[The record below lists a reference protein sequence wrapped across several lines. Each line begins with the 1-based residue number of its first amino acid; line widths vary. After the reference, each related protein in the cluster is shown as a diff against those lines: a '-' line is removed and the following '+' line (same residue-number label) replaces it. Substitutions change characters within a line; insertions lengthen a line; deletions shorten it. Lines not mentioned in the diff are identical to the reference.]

1 MSTLALATRDENYAP
16 VEGLSA
22 HLEQKKPDQLPFQDW
37 YKKKIVPLRSQDD
50 VFWRDL
56 HEIWQLIALFLKGK
70 QILVR
75 GPRSGW
81 MPVAQSQSTT
91 APMRQQNKLSFY
103 SRKLVASF
111 VQSVTD
117 LIVEAGDDRDESIAA
132 AKAAETIIN
141 YFERE
146 IYDAKFR
153 QHEALCGQTFGT
165 CARYFYFDKD
175 AGGHTKRPVTA
186 TQIAQLSEDI
196 AYCAE
201 PECGYVG
208 SPEEFGAVAAE
219 PALQDQAAQALQG
232 IVSEPANPGSSVA
245 SLAAGRSVQ
254 QPDALLADNRS
265 RIEQPQSGIAGID
278 TELGVNTSPEGLD
291 EGIVGAGEQYAGEPD
306 LACPACGSPNVLTQ
320 PGESV
325 EVENVVGE
333 EEFKLGTI
341 LGLSV
346 PYAELR
352 HDIERNLEDS
362 EYVVWT
368 RRYRKVTLQQ
378 KFPGLKFSDGEDE
391 AEDTGVRLEENVRRA
406 AGGSASY
413 WNRGGY
419 GSQNNKSEYADLIQ
433 WWISPCFYSTYVF
446 PVETK
451 TVTGQVIPAGTK
463 AIDLCPDGM
472 YICTVS
478 GIGQPLE
485 ICNEKASDHWVSY
498 PFHLQLFT
506 GIGQGIDDAIE
517 MQRQWNNILSLI
529 YTQIRT
535 AAIPGWLYDKSV
547 LAQDDARALGQPQNN
562 VPADLRIHEGRRLQ
576 DLIYKL
582 EPGQIPAHI
591 PWYIGQLDSNMQTAT
606 GALAD
611 QGLPGADSKTAT
623 GSQIFAAEKQGF
635 QSPWLDLKA
644 QADVKS
650 GYILLDLFKKH
661 CPDPR
666 YFPLK
671 GKRGFAGGAWL
682 SGEDLGNGEIVVKAR
697 PGSFLPETRYDK
709 QEKLARA
716 FQLFGGPQGLLMA
729 QKLTPALVN
738 EASEALNLD
747 LSADQ
752 YDVHATLCRI
762 RLDQLKELE
771 PLGEQMLMA
780 MQMMPP
786 QAEVDPMTGIAA
798 PVDPVVTV
806 AQQLINQLQ
815 PPPCVEEPGHEVNVR
830 YYRDWFLDDEAR
842 DASELYR
849 MCVRQLVGLEVR
861 FAAEEAM
868 IMGAAADPMGAMQGQ
883 QQMAGQQEDQ
893 QRRGEQHDSKM
904 KTDAQKREQSAQANI
919 GGGRPSP
926 KPKGAPAGMS

>member
-103 SRKLVASF
+103 SQKLIASF

-186 TQIAQLSEDI
+186 TQIAQLSEDV

-232 IVSEPANPGSSVA
+232 VVSEPANPGSSVA

-265 RIEQPQSGIAGID
+265 RIEQPQSGIAGTNSGSGI
-278 TELGVNTSPEGLD
+278 SPDSSIEGHVLHTPD
-291 EGIVGAGEQYAGEPD
+291 NWENEQSGVGAVQ
-306 LACPACGSPNVLTQ
+306 CPNCGSPNVLTQ

-378 KFPGLKFSDGEDE
+378 KFP
-391 AEDTGVRLEENVRRA
+391 A
-406 AGGSASY
+406 
-413 WNRGGY
+413 
-419 GSQNNKSEYADLIQ
+419 
-433 WWISPCFYSTYVF
+433 
-446 PVETK
+446 
-451 TVTGQVIPAGTK
+451 
-463 AIDLCPDGM
+463 
-472 YICTVS
+472 
-478 GIGQPLE
+478 
-485 ICNEKASDHWVSY
+485 
-498 PFHLQLFT
+498 
-506 GIGQGIDDAIE
+506 
-517 MQRQWNNILSLI
+517 
-529 YTQIRT
+529 
-535 AAIPGWLYDKSV
+535 
-547 LAQDDARALGQPQNN
+547 
-562 VPADLRIHEGRRLQ
+562 
-576 DLIYKL
+576 
-582 EPGQIPAHI
+582 
-591 PWYIGQLDSNMQTAT
+591 
-606 GALAD
+606 
-611 QGLPGADSKTAT
+611 
-623 GSQIFAAEKQGF
+623 
-635 QSPWLDLKA
+635 
-644 QADVKS
+644 
-650 GYILLDLFKKH
+650 
-661 CPDPR
+661 
-666 YFPLK
+666 
-671 GKRGFAGGAWL
+671 
-682 SGEDLGNGEIVVKAR
+682 
-697 PGSFLPETRYDK
+697 
-709 QEKLARA
+709 
-716 FQLFGGPQGLLMA
+716 
-729 QKLTPALVN
+729 
-738 EASEALNLD
+738 
-747 LSADQ
+747 
-752 YDVHATLCRI
+752 
-762 RLDQLKELE
+762 
-771 PLGEQMLMA
+771 
-780 MQMMPP
+780 
-786 QAEVDPMTGIAA
+786 
-798 PVDPVVTV
+798 
-806 AQQLINQLQ
+806 
-815 PPPCVEEPGHEVNVR
+815 
-830 YYRDWFLDDEAR
+830 
-842 DASELYR
+842 
-849 MCVRQLVGLEVR
+849 
-861 FAAEEAM
+861 
-868 IMGAAADPMGAMQGQ
+868 
-883 QQMAGQQEDQ
+883 
-893 QRRGEQHDSKM
+893 
-904 KTDAQKREQSAQANI
+904 
-919 GGGRPSP
+919 
-926 KPKGAPAGMS
+926 